1 MCGWMQISVV
11 VGENSTRVPNGFCL
25 PLSLVIA
32 AASRCHNIYQRESE
46 RDERERERD
55 FQIKQHIAISRFS
68 KDWVQLHYY
77 SQL

>member
-1 MCGWMQISVV
+1 MQISVV

-46 RDERERERD
+46 RDERERERE
-55 FQIKQHIAISRFS
+55 RFS
-68 KDWVQLHYY
+68 NKTAHSNFTFL
-77 SQL
+77 